1 MKKKV
6 FILAAIAGFAISAI
20 AVSCS
25 KVDPGN
31 AARVE
36 NTPQA
41 KPLGII
47 TPHEWWLN
55 EGIPHCVEFIT
66 PHVIE
71 FCYFSF
77 ESEFDPNNTWGMH
90 VEDRRPLEMVY
101 SDFETVNMTAER
113 RNAYNKFL
121 SKGFIEIKYD
131 CPINDPNLLQLLD
144 TDFIPAGT
152 YPIFLRGNDLVI
164 RFANKN

>member
-6 FILAAIAGFAISAI
+6 FILAAIAGLAISAI
-20 AVSCS
+20 AVSCNKS
-25 KVDPGN
+25 EASND
-31 AARVE
+31 ARVE
-36 NTPQA
+36 NTPHA
-41 KPLGII
+41 KLQSII
-47 TPHEWWLN
+47 TPHEWWLI
-55 EGIPHCVEFIT
+55 EGIPDCVEFIT
-66 PHVIE
+66 QNVIE

-77 ESEFDPNNTWGMH
+77 ESRHDPNNTWGMNI
-90 VEDRRPLEMVY
+90 EDRRPLEMVC